1 MLIFVAI
8 ALLIFL
14 PGPWNFVVFVA
25 VLVLWVFELMFWNR
39 TVRHRRRSVGAQ
51 TLLGRTASV
60 IRACDPDG
68 QVKVDGEIWEAH
80 AASRAAVGQT
90 VRIIGRNELVLVVE
104 AIDDQQ
110 R

>member
-14 PGPWNFVVFVA
+14 PGPWNFVVFVG

-39 TVRHRRRSVGAQ
+39 TVRNRRRVVGAQ

-60 IRACDPDG
+60 VRSCEPDG
-68 QVKVDGEIWEAH
+68 QVKIDGEIWEAH
-80 AASRAAVGQT
+80 AATRAVVGQT
-90 VRIIGRNELVLVVE
+90 VKIVGRNGLVLVVE
-104 AIDDQQ
+104 PIDGQQ
-110 R
+110 S